1 MRSKRISLTLGVAMS
16 LGLANTAGAAPREQ
30 SPVLENGV
38 IGYVM
43 TERVWAVYET
53 KDGKEECPQGFND
66 GNREE
71 FKKLFPDDG
80 KQRTVVETQLKRE
93 GEQWHPQTATYKMP
107 HKEVQGKI
115 A

>member
-1 MRSKRISLTLGVAMS
+1 MRSDRSLMLGIA
-16 LGLANTAGAAPREQ
+16 LGLALAGAASAAPREE
-30 SPVLENGV
+30 SPVLQNGV

-71 FKKLFPDDG
+71 FKKLFPEDG
-80 KQRTVVETQLKRE
+80 KQRSVVDTQLKRE
-93 GEQWHPQTATYKMP
+93 GEQ
-107 HKEVQGKI
+107 
-115 A
+115 